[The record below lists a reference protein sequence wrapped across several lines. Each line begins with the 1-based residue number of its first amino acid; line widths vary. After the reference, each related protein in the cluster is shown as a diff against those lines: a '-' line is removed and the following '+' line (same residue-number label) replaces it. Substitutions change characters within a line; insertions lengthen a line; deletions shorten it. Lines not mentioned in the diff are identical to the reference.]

1 MSPSDAPVEPPA
13 SDAEQFEQAA
23 QAAFEAMERL
33 MADGTSGDVSDAS
46 VQQIITAGA
55 RLFAA
60 KIDQENRSFLP
71 IVAPHALTATEA
83 AVLAT
88 ELLPAVNLNLF
99 DLSAWASRPRDG

>member
-23 QAAFEAMERL
+23 QAAFAAMERL
-33 MADGTSGDVSDAS
+33 MADGASAQVSDAA

-60 KIDQENRSFLP
+60 KIDQENRTFLP

>member
-1 MSPSDAPVEPPA
+1 
-13 SDAEQFEQAA
+13 
-23 QAAFEAMERL
+23 
-33 MADGTSGDVSDAS
+33 MADGASGDVSDTS

-71 IVAPHALTATEA
+71 IIAPHALTATEA